1 MKRKRQRL
9 AQRRKMA
16 GYSQERLAEVLRVER
31 STVARWERAETEPQ
45 PWLRPRLAKV
55 LGISR
60 GVLAELLGDV
70 VTDRQDDG
78 DRLDRVLAQFPLADV
93 DVARQLKNRI
103 GQVAAA
109 YETAP
114 SASLLADAGQCH
126 AAVEFL
132 LTQASNEPVRTE
144 LHAAATAS
152 ATLMSQL
159 VWDASHRRDYR
170 ATVAYCDM
178 AIEHAREHGDAVAAA
193 HAELRKGFAAVYGQ
207 ADVRDPKAGL
217 ASAQIAAEQSRSV
230 SNALG
235 GLSLLHV
242 GEAYAM
248 LGEYRRCEQALSQA
262 EESFSR
268 IGSDDC
274 GAEFFSP
281 TQLGRLAGSCYL
293 FLGHPERAEPV
304 LRQTA
309 EALHARPKTRSLVLG
324 NLALACLRQ
333 RQLDAATATLHEAID
348 LLENS
353 RGGGGLT
360 VVFSAGRELYPWR
373 AEPAVQDVH
382 DRLLALVA
390 RA

>member
-9 AQRRKMA
+9 TQRRKMA
-16 GYSQERLAEVLRVER
+16 GYSQEQLAEVLRVER
-31 STVARWERAETEPQ
+31 STIARREWAETEPQ
-45 PWLRPRLAKV
+45 PWLRPRLAKA

-70 VTDRQDDG
+70 VTDHQDDG
-78 DRLDRVLAQFPLADV
+78 DRLDRVLAQPALADV

-114 SASLLADAGQCH
+114 SASLLADGGQCH
-126 AAVEFL
+126 ATVEFF
-132 LTQASNEPVRTE
+132 LTQVRDEPVRIE

-159 VWDASHRRDYR
+159 VWDASHRRGYR

-193 HAELRKGFAAVYGQ
+193 HAELRKGFAAMYGQ

-262 EESFSR
+262 EDRFNR
-268 IGSDDC
+268 IGSDDS
-274 GAEFFSP
+274 GAELFSP
-281 TQLGRLAGSCYL
+281 AQLGRLAGSCCL
-293 FLGHPERAEPV
+293 FLGHPERAEPI
-304 LRQTA
+304 LRRTA
-309 EALHARPKTRSLVLG
+309 EDLHARPKTRSLVLG
-324 NLALACLRQ
+324 NLALASASSTPQ
-333 RQLDAATATLHEAID
+333 RPPCTRRSTCSRTAA
-348 LLENS
+348 
-353 RGGGGLT
+353 
-360 VVFSAGRELYPWR
+360 VVA
-373 AEPAVQDVH
+373 A
-382 DRLLALVA
+382 
-390 RA
+390 

>member
-1 MKRKRQRL
+1 MKCKRERL

-16 GYSQERLAEVLRVER
+16 GYSQERLAEVLRIER
-31 STVARWERAETEPQ
+31 STVARWERAETQPQ
-45 PWLRPRLAKV
+45 PWLRPRLAKA

-60 GVLAELLGDV
+60 DVLAELLTDV
-70 VTDRQDDG
+70 VVDRQDDD
-78 DRLDRVLAQFPLADV
+78 DRLDRVLAQPALADIEAV
-93 DVARQLKNRI
+93 RQLRNRV
-103 GQVAAA
+103 GHVAAA

-126 AAVEFL
+126 ATAEFL
-132 LTQASNEPVRTE
+132 LTQVRDESVRAE
-144 LHAAATAS
+144 LHAAASAS

-159 VWDASHRRDYR
+159 VWDASHRRDYHT
-170 ATVAYCDM
+170 TVAYCDI
-178 AIEHAREHGDAVAAA
+178 AIEHAHEHGDTIAAA
-193 HAELRKGFAAVYGQ
+193 NAELRKGFAAMYGQ

-217 ASAQIAAEQSRSV
+217 ISAQLAAEQSRSV

-262 EESFSR
+262 EDCFNQ
-268 IGSDDC
+268 IAVDDC

-293 FLGHPERAEPV
+293 FLGHPERAEPI
-304 LRQTA
+304 LKQTA

-324 NLALACLRQ
+324 NLALAHLRQ
-333 RQLDAATATLHEAID
+333 RRLDAATATLHEAID
-348 LLENS
+348 LLEDS

-373 AEPAVQDVH
+373 AEPAVHDVY